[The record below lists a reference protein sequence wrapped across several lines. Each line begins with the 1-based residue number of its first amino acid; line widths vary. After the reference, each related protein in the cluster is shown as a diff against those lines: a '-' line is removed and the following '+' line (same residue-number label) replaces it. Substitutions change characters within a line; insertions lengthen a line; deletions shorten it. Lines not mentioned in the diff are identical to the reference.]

1 MKSQSNLPARYRP
14 WLAFMRRYRRQAITG
29 CLAAAASG
37 WVAFWLATSGLWYWC
52 FQLVAP
58 CMVIGI
64 TVRLIWSAIEDDA
77 PHPEPGWQGAEM
89 EVWQEDST
97 APILDGGKGPEK
109 YSARGVPA
117 SPATPEV
124 LVDEYSPEYISA
136 LVAKMEKENRERQRR
151 GPEFEVEG

>member
-1 MKSQSNLPARYRP
+1 MNNNSNLPTPYRP
-14 WLAFMRRYRRQAITG
+14 WLAWMRRNRQQIVTG
-29 CLAAAASG
+29 CLAAAGGG

-77 PHPEPGWQGAEM
+77 PHPEPGWQGEEM
-89 EVWQEDST
+89 SLPSRGSSLVHGNPAGD
-97 APILDGGKGPEK
+97 PEK
-109 YSARGVPA
+109 YRARDVFDERTGLQA
-117 SPATPEV
+117 DELNPEW
-124 LVDEYSPEYISA
+124 
-136 LVAKMEKENRERQRR
+136 VANEIARMDRERALGRKT